1 MLYLITDMACR
12 LSLMVFV
19 TFPCLLCMCQY
30 SLQLRNKT
38 REEVHAEVGGR
49 VRLPCKHQIKGNVT
63 FMYLQRKAP
72 SRFVNGYHHN
82 RGVNPHEVFANRTAV
97 DRSLAWVELWNVRVN
112 DEGVYESVLMD
123 EDGTKTLTLYLRV
136 TANYSAPVMTVSHSN
151 ETVSGRG
158 YVVTCSSSGGY
169 PNASVKWAFQPNVAG
184 TQWVEVNE
192 SSVQNQVT
200 MLYAVSR
207 SILVNC
213 SQPLKIR
220 CTVGGAVSQ
229 QEEVCSTSRPVVY
242 DGVVIIASVAAAI
255 LFIIVIVIL
264 VKKKKASPSTD
275 TSDVEA
281 GIEQTG
287 PNTHLMELK

>member
-1 MLYLITDMACR
+1 M
-12 LSLMVFV
+12 
-19 TFPCLLCMCQY
+19 
-30 SLQLRNKT
+30 
-38 REEVHAEVGGR
+38 
-49 VRLPCKHQIKGNVT
+49 
-63 FMYLQRKAP
+63 FMYLQRKDP
-72 SRFVNGYHHN
+72 PLFVNGYHYKERLN
-82 RGVNPHEVFANRTAV
+82 LNEVFANRTAV
-97 DRSLAWVELWNVRVN
+97 DRSLAWVELWNVRVK
-112 DEGVYESVLMD
+112 DEGVYESILMD
-123 EDGTKTLTLYLRV
+123 ESEKTKKLTLYLRV

-169 PNASVKWAFQPNVAG
+169 PNASVKWAFQPHVAG
-184 TQWVEVNE
+184 AQWVEVNE
-192 SSVQNQVT
+192 SSVQDQVT

-255 LFIIVIVIL
+255 LFIFVIVIL
-264 VKKKKASPSTD
+264 AKKKKAPPSTD